1 MYTIHVLTP
10 TLKDGYKPIC
20 DYYNA
25 NKPAD
30 WTPLKKLDRSEGGFS
45 VDLTPTEIK
54 QILEWRNNISCVV
67 DNNDTIRQLRWTNNG
82 FLKTHRY
89 IGFTEDQTLLLFQAL
104 KASIGDDQVVM
115 V

>member
-54 QILEWRNNISCVV
+54 QILELNAIANGRINTDGKGCSEM
-67 DNNDTIRQLRWTNNG
+67 LYPTNSS
-82 FLKTHRY
+82 TP
-89 IGFTEDQTLLLFQAL
+89 EWQ
-104 KASIGDDQVVM
+104 QVLNSSVEIF
-115 V
+115 VLEK